1 MCKIS
6 KKPLKLIQNYDD
18 RPFIGQKWSTCP
30 KQAFFFRWGWGE
42 SLLFSSAYWR
52 ISLCKSLKNSYNRPK
67 ILKMRHFWIQIGSI
81 CPKNFFFWENLLIN
95 LLCMPVYIPKVR
107 HKSVNE
113 ILTIKEYWN
122 LADREPYLLITWEP
136 DFSQACSFLKML
148 KDRNN
153 FHFTPTPD
161 KPNNLIFLKS
171 PKNLVFWPFLTIF
184 WPNFFQKNP
193 ALTHVTEYEPL
204 ASY

>member
-1 MCKIS
+1 MVHMPQTSIFFS
-6 KKPLKLIQNYDD
+6 VGVGWIIII
-18 RPFIGQKWSTCP
+18 FIC
-30 KQAFFFRWGWGE
+30 
-42 SLLFSSAYWR
+42 LLTYF
-52 ISLCKSLKNSYNRPK
+52 LVQSLKNSYNRPK

-81 CPKNFFFWENLLIN
+81 CPKNFFWENLLIN

-122 LADREPYLLITWEP
+122 LADREPYLPITWEP
-136 DFSQACSFLKML
+136 DFSQACSFCKML

-204 ASY
+204 APY